1 MKWKRSK
8 KAQQEAKE
16 KKGQQQQ
23 QQQQGTSSSSSS
35 SSSSSV
41 SSSSPSLTSSTP
53 AALTSASSNANLV
66 SIQSISGP
74 ISEHIVTNKT
84 TDKLLDANLLLSN
97 SNGFHQPKSTM
108 TNLEQHHRHIVNL
121 SEYNSNLSIEES
133 MQAAAKLNRRP
144 MIFAD
149 GNQEMFRP
157 YVV

>member
-16 KKGQQQQ
+16 KK
-23 QQQQGTSSSSSS
+23 SSSSSS
-35 SSSSSV
+35 SGSSSSV
-41 SSSSPSLTSSTP
+41 STSSSSSTSTQ
-53 AALTSASSNANLV
+53 AAISVPSTTGNSANLAP
-66 SIQSISGP
+66 IQSINGGP
-74 ISEHIVTNKT
+74 INEHIVSNKST
-84 TDKLLDANLLLSN
+84 ADKMLDANLLLSN
-97 SNGFHQPKSTM
+97 ANGFHQPKTM

-121 SEYNSNLSIEES
+121 SSNLSEYNSNISIEES

-149 GNQEMFRP
+149 GNQDIHFRP

>member
-16 KKGQQQQ
+16 KKGQQQ
-23 QQQQGTSSSSSS
+23 GAVSTSSSSSS
-35 SSSSSV
+35 SSSA
-41 SSSSPSLTSSTP
+41 SSSSPTSSSSTP

-66 SIQSISGP
+66 SIQSINGP

-84 TDKLLDANLLLSN
+84 TDKMLDANLLLSN

-108 TNLEQHHRHIVNL
+108 ANLEQHHRHIVNLSSNL

-149 GNQEMFRP
+149 GNQDMFRP

>member
-16 KKGQQQQ
+16 KKSSSSASSVS
-23 QQQQGTSSSSSS
+23 TSSSSSS
-35 SSSSSV
+35 TSTPASMSTSSSSS
-41 SSSSPSLTSSTP
+41 
-53 AALTSASSNANLV
+53 ANLV
-66 SIQSISGP
+66 SIQSINGP
-74 ISEHIVTNKT
+74 ISEHISGSTKSA
-84 TDKLLDANLLLSN
+84 DKMLDANLLLSN
-97 SNGFHQPKSTM
+97 ANGFHQPKNM
-108 TNLEQHHRHIVNL
+108 ANLEQHHRHIVNLSSNL

-149 GNQEMFRP
+149 GNQDMFRP